1 MLHPMLIPT
10 IVYVPTNSKND
21 FSEGLG
27 TELNTS
33 SVENETALYSPYN
46 RIHDNTPEK
55 PLPVINW

>member
-1 MLHPMLIPT
+1 MLIPT